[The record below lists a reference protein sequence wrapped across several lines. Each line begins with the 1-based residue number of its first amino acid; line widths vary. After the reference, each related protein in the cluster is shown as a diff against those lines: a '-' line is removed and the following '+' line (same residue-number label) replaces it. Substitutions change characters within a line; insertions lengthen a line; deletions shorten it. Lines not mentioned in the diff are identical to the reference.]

1 MREMHMQ
8 LRAIGTRTVPRLL
21 IVLGALLAVVAVP
34 NMAWAQ
40 NAADCPPAPTNMPYA
55 GYPRVCSDY
64 RVMFKLEAPQ
74 ARKVQLQPNP
84 GGNPNGMGKGP
95 FDMVKGSD
103 GVWSVTI
110 GPVQPGFHHYHF
122 LVDGLPVN
130 DPGSDTYTV
139 SLGLLSTWGLNR
151 ATSGL
156 EVPEKGVDFFL
167 PRDVPH
173 GVVQELWYRAK
184 TTGEFR
190 RAFIYTPPG
199 YDRSLTTR
207 YPVLYLQH
215 GGTND
220 ETSWVKEGHISS
232 IMDNLLAE
240 KKIVPML
247 VVMERGYGTIA
258 QTSPQ
263 QTVPYDP
270 ELYKAAEP
278 KSINTFTQIMIKDLI
293 PLIDG
298 RYRTFADREHRALA
312 GLSGGAQQAM
322 VTGLTNLGTFT
333 YIGDFS
339 GPGVARGYLADP
351 ASVYDGALTKPGVLN
366 SKLKLLWVG
375 DGTAEAT
382 YKDQFRFHQALEKNG
397 VTHVYFEVK
406 GTAHEWATWR
416 RHLLDFAPR
425 LFQPVK

>member
-1 MREMHMQ
+1 M
-8 LRAIGTRTVPRLL
+8 ASARTASRLL
-21 IVLGALLAVVAVP
+21 ILLAGLFGAG
-34 NMAWAQ
+34 AASAQ
-40 NAADCPPAPTNMPYA
+40 APADCVPSPTNMPNA
-55 GYPRVCSDY
+55 GYPRVCSGY

-84 GGNPNGMGKGP
+84 GGNPNGMGNGP
-95 FDMVKGSD
+95 FDMVRGTD

-110 GPVQPGFHHYHF
+110 GPVKPGFHHYHF
-122 LVDGLPVN
+122 LVDGLAVN

-156 EVPEKGVDFFL
+156 EVPEKGVDFYL
-167 PRDVPH
+167 PKDVPH
-173 GVVQELWYRAK
+173 GVVQELWYKAK

-190 RAFIYTPPG
+190 RVYVYTPPG
-199 YDRSLTTR
+199 YDKSLTTR
-207 YPVLYLQH
+207 FPVLYLQH

-220 ETSWVKEGHISS
+220 ETSWVKEGHVSF

-278 KSINTFTQIMIKDLI
+278 KSQNTFTQIMMKDLI

-298 RYRTFADREHRALA
+298 RYRTIADREHRAMA
-312 GLSGGAQQAM
+312 GLSGGAQQTM
-322 VTGLTNLGTFT
+322 LTGLSNLDAFA

-339 GPGVARGYLADP
+339 GPGVARGYLASP
-351 ASVYDGALTKPGVLN
+351 ASVYNGVLTKPDLLN
-366 SKLKLLWVG
+366 SKLKLLWIG

-382 YKDQFRFHQALEKNG
+382 YKDQLQFHQALEKNG
-397 VTHVYFEVK
+397 VKHVYFEVP
-406 GTAHEWATWR
+406 GTAHEWASWR
-416 RHLLDFAPR
+416 RHLYDFAPR
-425 LFQPVK
+425 LFMAPEK